1 MKQEEEKTDN
11 TRAKDF
17 PGYPHYPPSED
28 MFIKGVKVTNLD
40 PENPLEINESKGE
53 EGKAEEK
60 DFEADMSGQDLD
72 VPGSEL
78 DDQQESVGSE
88 DEENNHYSLGDDD
101 RITPEEDNR

>member
-1 MKQEEEKTDN
+1 
-11 TRAKDF
+11 
-17 PGYPHYPPSED
+17 

-40 PENPLEINESKGE
+40 PENPLEINEPKGE

-60 DFEADMSGQDLD
+60 DFKADMSGRDLD
-72 VPGSEL
+72 IPGSEL

-101 RITPEEDNR
+101 LITPEEDN